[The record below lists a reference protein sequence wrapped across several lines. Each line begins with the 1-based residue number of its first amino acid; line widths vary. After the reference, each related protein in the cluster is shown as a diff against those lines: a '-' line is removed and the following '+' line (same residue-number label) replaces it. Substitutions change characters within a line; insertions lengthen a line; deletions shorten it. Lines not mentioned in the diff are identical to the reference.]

1 MTSVFFTVK
10 HSLSVTTWGDR
21 VVGDEVNL
29 EIDTM
34 ARYAA
39 RLLEVEAG

>member
-1 MTSVFFTVK
+1 LREGS
-10 HSLSVTTWGDR
+10 
-21 VVGDEVNL
+21 EVNL

-39 RLLEVEAG
+39 RLMEAR